1 MKKFIIITN
10 FLIFV
15 FFFTV
20 QAKASI
26 LNEFIPTELQR
37 IDLEM
42 NYADFKLLHPE
53 AKYIGNSSENF
64 SMLEITRDEIW
75 NGCILI
81 FKNEKLKYIAVL
93 RQKSDDVIDANQYFN
108 IEQKILPILKKLIKV
123 FGRTI
128 IKKVN
133 KKKDNLTISHEPII
147 IWESNKNKI
156 CLGFTPSQFIN
167 KVQNPNIILAVIAEG
182 EDFSS
187 YFPELH
193 NSENSEIAFDEM
205 LNTSIKD
212 VLYGSIEVKI
222 K

>member
-1 MKKFIIITN
+1 MKKLLIVAI
-10 FLIFV
+10 FLIV
-15 FFFTV
+15 TFFTV
-20 QAKASI
+20 QVKASV
-26 LNEFIPTELQR
+26 LNEFIPTELQN

-42 NYADFKLLHPE
+42 NYTDFKLLYPE
-53 AKYIGNSSENF
+53 AKNIGNSSETF
-64 SMLEITRDEIW
+64 CILEISHDEIW

-81 FKNEKLKYIAVL
+81 FKDEKLKYIAVL

-128 IKKVN
+128 IKKIN

-147 IWESNKNKI
+147 IWESKKTKI
-156 CLGFTPSQFIN
+156 CLGYTPPQFIS

-187 YFPELH
+187 YFQELH
-193 NSENSEIAFDEM
+193 NPENSQITFDEM